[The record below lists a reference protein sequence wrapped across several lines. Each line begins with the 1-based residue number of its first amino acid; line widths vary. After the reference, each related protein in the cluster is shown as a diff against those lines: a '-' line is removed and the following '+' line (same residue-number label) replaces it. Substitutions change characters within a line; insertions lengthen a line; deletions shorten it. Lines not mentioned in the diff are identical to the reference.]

1 MSEKKPGGN
10 DPCRCGSGKKYKH
23 CHMAEDERAEEERT
37 APALPRSPEY
47 FERMRSV
54 VGPPQMRSDEVGP
67 PRRS

>member
-1 MSEKKPGGN
+1 MTQKRLGRN

-23 CHMAEDERAEEERT
+23 CHLAEDERAEEEPN